1 LLGSYFLIKPIFLFC
16 TAHRHNCNKIAPTF
30 QELVYPVY
38 KLVYRKTIYPVM
50 PQVAC
55 VCAGKPKVDNEDELR
70 ELAACTCDV
79 AGMSQEAD
87 QR

>member
-1 LLGSYFLIKPIFLFC
+1 
-16 TAHRHNCNKIAPTF
+16 
-30 QELVYPVY
+30 
-38 KLVYRKTIYPVM
+38 M
-50 PQVAC
+50 PQEAC